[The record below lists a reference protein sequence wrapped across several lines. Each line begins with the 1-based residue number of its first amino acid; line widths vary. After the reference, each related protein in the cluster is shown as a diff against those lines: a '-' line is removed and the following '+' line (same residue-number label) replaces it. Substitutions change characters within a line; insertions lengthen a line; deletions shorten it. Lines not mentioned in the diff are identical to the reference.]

1 MSLCKDLLTPSLPTT
16 NSCPTVWYD
25 IDVLQVH
32 PKRDTFGS
40 SIVHYLVPH
49 CSVREAEWYQGT
61 DSSAVLSQSWILC
74 ALRATSCLSSATM
87 LWLAPLQLSSK
98 SGISSLAARPFPLMD
113 FLTKYPL
120 PLSLSA
126 LTILTLPFSV
136 HAPNLFR
143 SAAASALSRFPL
155 VLLPSFLSVLWGSTF
170 QLFRLIFDRRAP
182 VNQTNFSL
190 GTCSCFHAYSDCPDL
205 STSLLPP
212 HVLAHPYVI
221 PQYSFSVSSRL

>member
-1 MSLCKDLLTPSLPTT
+1 MSVCKDLLTPSLPTT

-25 IDVLQVH
+25 IGVLQVH

-40 SIVHYLVPH
+40 SIVHYVVPH
-49 CSVREAEWYQGT
+49 CSVPEAEWYQGT
-61 DSSAVLSQSWILC
+61 DSSTVLSQSWILC
-74 ALRATSCLSSATM
+74 ALRVTSCLSSATM

-136 HAPNLFR
+136 RAPNLFH

-155 VLLPSFLSVLWGSTF
+155 VLWVSCLSSGVPHSSSLDLFLTGGPQSI
-170 QLFRLIFDRRAP
+170 RLISHWAPAP
-182 VNQTNFSL
+182 VFMLTQIVLIF
-190 GTCSCFHAYSDCPDL
+190 
-205 STSLLPP
+205 PP
-212 HVLAHPYVI
+212 HCFPLM
-221 PQYSFSVSSRL
+221 F